1 MNSDAEM
8 LQAREHLA
16 DQIDRLAAML
26 DECVTLTR
34 AGVPISARSID
45 RYAAELER
53 LASGRRCATRSCVL
67 GAHRQDGR
75 AVMFIH
81 PVPDR
86 VGRADRGARAL
97 PVFGLRNCLFASRH
111 SESVKIRMLPPA
123 VRTYSTLPAAI
134 QL

>member
-53 LASGRRCATRSCVL
+53 LTRE
-67 GAHRQDGR
+67 R
-75 AVMFIH
+75 AALRETLVRFW
-81 PVPDR
+81 
-86 VGRADRGARAL
+86 ARIGKTDA
-97 PVFGLRNCLFASRH
+97 
-111 SESVKIRMLPPA
+111 
-123 VRTYSTLPAAI
+123 
-134 QL
+134 Q